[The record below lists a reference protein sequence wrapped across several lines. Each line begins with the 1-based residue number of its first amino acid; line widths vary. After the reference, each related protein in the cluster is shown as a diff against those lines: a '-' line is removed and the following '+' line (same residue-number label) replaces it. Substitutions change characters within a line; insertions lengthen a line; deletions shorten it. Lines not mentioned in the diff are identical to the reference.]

1 MKVYLES
8 RNCKVI
14 DNNLK
19 SRLISKGYGV
29 KKEKYLELDLFE
41 SYYLAEKQKIT
52 VILKDKELSIDDFEK
67 HCIDKIKNFKDKFL
81 VYKDFKEKGYIVKD
95 GAIFGFDFRIYEGKS
110 KTHEHTKYVVDVK
123 RTHKDEMNK
132 VIKSERLA
140 NSVKTKYI
148 IAIIDLEDKITKI
161 KLERI

>member
-1 MKVYLES
+1 MKAYLEGK
-8 RNCKVI
+8 NCKVI

-19 SRLISKGYGV
+19 SRLISKGYGL
-29 KKEKYLELDLFE
+29 KKEKYLEIDLFE
-41 SYYLAEKQKIT
+41 SYYL
-52 VILKDKELSIDDFEK
+52 FEK
-67 HCIDKIKNFKDKFL
+67 EKINIIFKEKEITLETFRKYCQEKIKNFKDKYL

-148 IAIIDLEDKITKI
+148 IAIIDMEDKITKI